1 MGRLRGLLSVVFA
14 LMACFLVS
22 CSGPSAV
29 APPPTYSEAQLQ
41 QIQQYLPDIQD
52 KFARMDNLAKAIQQ
66 SNWQEIA
73 TIMRGPLGQ
82 MIQDMRN
89 VNRHLLPSD
98 QKAAQELTR
107 TFFEDFVA
115 IDQSATNK
123 NAMDA
128 SKYYDEAVR
137 DFEKDLSRLP
147 EMPEIADEISD
158 ISEEVSGIS
167 GST

>member
-1 MGRLRGLLSVVFA
+1 
-14 LMACFLVS
+14 
-22 CSGPSAV
+22 
-29 APPPTYSEAQLQ
+29 
-41 QIQQYLPDIQD
+41 
-52 KFARMDNLAKAIQQ
+52 
-66 SNWQEIA
+66 
-73 TIMRGPLGQ
+73 

-137 DFEKDLSRLP
+137 DFEKYLSRLP
-147 EMPEIADEISD
+147 EMPEIADEVSD